1 MIKQAFVHSRDKD
14 GINVIVIRESA
25 CGHNCASCSGSCE
38 TKPIDMK
45 LKTDLDIRPG
55 QFIDLEI
62 SSKSMIILTLF
73 VYLFPL
79 ISFGL
84 GFYLSN
90 TSFSKYFSYSSDLM
104 DILVAFIFLTIAF
117 LIVKIVDK
125 KVKKENFIKI
135 VR

>member
-1 MIKQAFVHSRDKD
+1 MIRQAFVHSIDED
-14 GINVIVIRESA
+14 GINVIVIRKSA

-38 TKPIDMK
+38 AKPIDMK
-45 LKTDLDIRPG
+45 LKTDLDIKPG
-55 QFIDLEI
+55 QFVDLEV

-90 TSFSKYFSYSSDLM
+90 TILSKHFSYSSDLM
-104 DILVAFIFLTIAF
+104 DILVALIFLTIAF
-117 LIVKIVDK
+117 LIVKLVDK
-125 KVKKENFIKI
+125 KVKKENYIKI